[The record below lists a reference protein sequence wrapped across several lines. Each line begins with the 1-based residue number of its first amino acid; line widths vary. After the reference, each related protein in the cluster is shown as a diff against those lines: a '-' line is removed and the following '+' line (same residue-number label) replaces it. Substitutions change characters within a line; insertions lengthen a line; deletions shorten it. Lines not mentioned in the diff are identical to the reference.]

1 MQGFRPRTSETY
13 QIRGMIFWDL
23 MLYHPFL
30 GGLVFSRTYEN
41 AVYNPPYLNAF
52 PIIHLNPPQDVLC

>member
-1 MQGFRPRTSETY
+1 MV
-13 QIRGMIFWDL
+13 FWDL